1 MFCKNCGSQ
10 LDEDARFCTKCGN
23 KVENDLNAKFCVHCG
38 SKLDDDSVF
47 CMKCGG
53 RIKDEVKTSV
63 EGKTVQEPAVSQ
75 SIEQA
80 WQESLE
86 IPEGQK
92 TSDAVIIENV
102 NKPVPKL
109 YENIKNESNKDKRIE
124 QLENQCAE
132 LKVRLEKLQKENE
145 LQKKQDE
152 QKLVGVAKYMDKRK
166 RVFIVL
172 SIVFFITTVIGFG
185 LAIWNYN
192 I

>member
-1 MFCKNCGSQ
+1 MFCKNCGNQ
-10 LDEDARFCTKCGN
+10 LDEDSCFCTKCGN
-23 KVENDLNAKFCVHCG
+23 KVENDLTAKFCVHCG

-63 EGKTVQEPAVSQ
+63 EGKMVQEPAVSQ

-92 TSDAVIIENV
+92 ASDAPI
-102 NKPVPKL
+102 
-109 YENIKNESNKDKRIE
+109 IKNESNKDKRIE
-124 QLENQCAE
+124 QLEKQCAE
-132 LKVRLEKLQKENE
+132 LKVRLEKQQKENE
-145 LQKKQDE
+145 LRKKQDE
-152 QKLVGVAKYMDKRK
+152 QKLVGVAKHKNKGK